1 VATEQKIGIPEY
13 VGEIADSI
21 AVIGAA
27 WEILVGLTKWLN
39 EEINGPLPT
48 RNPLMELL
56 NAIHAKLNE
65 IEDFALA
72 AWVTEREENIAFL
85 LAHSTAAL
93 MTASTFL
100 QSGASRSDPE
110 WAPKLALALR
120 DSFVAVQTFTG
131 GLDSGFW
138 LRPDSVKAISLE
150 GDPTDN
156 LRGWMPYIPDRAE
169 RHSFN
174 RVWDY
179 RWGLPVALYTIAARI
194 VILRAAGEKNEDIIQ
209 EIKRYDNF
217 IAMVTKKMESGVR
230 SVGTLSDE
238 LLNRMANTIG
248 VPIAVAD
255 IYGGYYL
262 GGLSEPGSLK
272 PFEPKAK
279 EIPVP
284 PFVQI
289 PPLTFD
295 AIRDDQVKFQEHW
308 KNIVKERIGIAELF
322 RVSGGLEN
330 IIGLLES
337 QSTRLTELR
346 DKGIDF
352 SVPEAD
358 LLDWL
363 NNPDFT
369 PYPAI
374 SQAMLNLLGNK
385 RLRKP
390 VFLDLIVFKYE
401 KTPGVTSPRKLE
413 DVHLPVLRTVVVDS
427 YNERYGENVTDFQ
440 SLLI

>member
-1 VATEQKIGIPEY
+1 VANEQRIGVPEY
-13 VGEIADSI
+13 VGEIADSL
-21 AVIGAA
+21 AVVGAA
-27 WEILVGLTKWLN
+27 WDIVVGLATWLN

-56 NAIHAKLNE
+56 NAIHAKLNQ

-93 MTASTFL
+93 LTASTFL

-131 GLDSGFW
+131 GFESGFW

-150 GDPTDN
+150 GDPTQF
-156 LRGWMPYIPDRAE
+156 LTGWMPHMLDRAE

-179 RWGLPVALYTIAARI
+179 RWGLPVALYTITARI
-194 VILRAAGEKNEDIIQ
+194 VILRTAGEKNEVIRQ
-209 EIKRYDNF
+209 EIKRYNSF
-217 IAMVTKKMESGVR
+217 IAMVTRKMESGVR
-230 SVGTLSDE
+230 SVGALSDE

-279 EIPVP
+279 EIPLP

-289 PPLTFD
+289 PPPTFD

-308 KNIVKERIGIAELF
+308 KNIVKQRIGIGELF

-330 IIGLLES
+330 ILALLER

-363 NNPDFT
+363 NNPEFT

-374 SQAMLNLLGNK
+374 SQAMLNLLGIR

-390 VFLDLIVFKYE
+390 VFLDVIVFKYE
-401 KTPGVTSPRKLE
+401 ETPGVTSPRKVE
-413 DVHLPVLRTVVVDS
+413 DVDLAVLRKAVVDS
-427 YNERYGENVTDFQ
+427 YNERYGEGVTDFQ